1 VCSPAYTHRSAR
13 NTKMMTPIET
23 YKMALE
29 TMSREELIEYTA
41 LLLRSLDKLGIT
53 PDEKGDLCRNLNLQS
68 DNRLR

>member
-1 VCSPAYTHRSAR
+1 
-13 NTKMMTPIET
+13 MMTPIDT

-41 LLLRSLDKLGIT
+41 LLLRSLDKLSIT

>member
-1 VCSPAYTHRSAR
+1 
-13 NTKMMTPIET
+13 MTPIET
-23 YKMALE
+23 YKMMLG

-41 LLLRSLDKLGIT
+41 LLLRSLDKLSIT